1 MGTQKSR
8 SDFQRSSALFDRDGL
23 LLEWDDGFA
32 EEFHLAASLI
42 RPGVSFRDL
51 LRVIFEQDE
60 RAAAEVRVEGDEAE
74 TRRRTEWR
82 LENIYG
88 ETDFEYPTGDGGIVQ
103 VRQTLT
109 PSGGFLRVARNVTIE
124 RRGEIAV
131 AESKYQKPLSMI
143 EAPIWL
149 RRAPDGTLTYSP
161 STPDSKRLMG
171 VPPDFDSSD
180 PMALYSRITQTPEE
194 TARAAEAMAQSI
206 RTMGALTTEFRVHDA
221 DGSIRWVQTALQPR
235 PEPDGGILWTG
246 RMRDVT
252 REKAAQ
258 DQIEIFRS
266 VVVQSNDAILI
277 VEVHAMQA
285 AATKILYANPAFE
298 ELSGF
303 GSDELVGKSV
313 EMLTLFQNSP
323 EISAKIS
330 SALAKG
336 EGGSVEYQIH
346 HRDGRSVWVE
356 TRFAMVQKFA
366 DGAARVVFLLRD
378 IEDRRAAEAELRAAE
393 ARYKALFDN
402 APESIVLVR
411 CDPEGRFIVEAAN
424 QALVRILEDFSDN
437 AGKTII
443 GNLIDEVAAGWALE
457 AILADYRRCMSER
470 CVIRA
475 EYTSP
480 DGSVVLDTTLVPIMD
495 ADGRVA
501 QLSATTRDVTEIRR
515 REAEVRAAEA
525 RYRALFDNAA
535 ESIMLVRCE
544 AEGAFV
550 LEAANQS
557 MMQALVQFGENKN
570 ADRIGRPIQELSE
583 GWGRKQ
589 TLIDLE
595 TCVAERRLLR
605 REYKSPDD
613 TVVFDVIFV
622 PILDEDGRVTQISVT
637 SRNVTVEREREAEI
651 RAAEAR
657 YRALFDNAPEL
668 ILLVRCEPGGEFILE
683 AGNQSLM
690 LGLDEYGAG
699 QKDASIG
706 RPMRELAESWGQDR
720 LISDLQSC
728 VAERK
733 ILRREYMSP
742 DNAIIFDCILV
753 PIFDA
758 DGRVAQVSMTS
769 RNVTAERQRE
779 ADIRAAKEAAEAASR
794 AKSDFLANMSH
805 EIRTPMNGVLG
816 MNGLLLDTP
825 LDAEQRKY
833 ALAVQES
840 GEALLRIINDILD
853 VSKLE
858 AGKVDFEV
866 IDFDLEEMVEGAV
879 TLLAS
884 KAHGKGIDL
893 AVYIDSKA
901 RAAYRGD
908 PTRIRQVLMNL
919 IGNGIKFT
927 DKGGVSVE
935 VLLADT
941 GADGSHRL
949 RFEVKDTGI
958 GMPEEVRAHLFEKF
972 SQADSSIT
980 RRFGGTGLGLA
991 ISKQLVELMGGEIGV
1006 ESRPGQG
1013 SVFHFTLP
1021 LTAAASPLVERESLP
1036 AQLKGVRALIVDDI
1050 EMNLAILTRQLDGFS
1065 MEVATCKDAFDALA
1079 EVERAWHRGRPHDI
1093 VFIDQ
1098 MMPGLSGEKLA
1109 ARIRAVPELAE
1120 TKLVLISSA
1129 GPHGRGGDAMKA
1141 LDAILDKPIRQRD
1154 LLACLARL
1162 YASPSSRDAPPKAEA
1177 SEQPAEKA
1185 NGKADAAAEGTGLRI
1200 LLAEDNKINQKFA
1213 LALLGRSGHK
1223 IEVAEN
1229 GHQAVDA
1236 VRRADYDL
1244 VLMDIQ
1250 MPELDGVQ
1258 ATKQIRALPPP
1269 KGTIPIIALTAHAM
1283 SGAREQYIEAGMND
1297 YVSKPI
1303 EPAIFLGKIN
1313 EIAERVKAVSPE
1325 MLAAESASEQ
1335 CAARA

>member
-1 MGTQKSR
+1 MEIQKSK
-8 SDFQRSSALFDRDGL
+8 SDFKRSSALFDRNGL

-32 EEFHLAASLI
+32 EEFRLAASRI

-51 LRVIFEQDE
+51 LRVIFQQDE

-74 TRRRTEWR
+74 TRRRIEAR
-82 LENIYG
+82 LENIHG
-88 ETDFEYPTGDGGIVQ
+88 ESDFEYPTGDGGIVQ

-109 PSGGFLRVARNVTIE
+109 PSGGFLRVARNVTLE

-131 AESKYQKPLSMI
+131 AEAEHQKPLSI
-143 EAPIWL
+143 VEAPIWL
-149 RRAPDGTLTYSP
+149 RRAPDGSLSYSP
-161 STPDSKRLMG
+161 ATRESKRLMG
-171 VPPDFDSSD
+171 VPPDFDVSD
-180 PMALYSRITQTPEE
+180 PMALYSRIEQTPEE
-194 TARAAEAMAQSI
+194 SARAAEAMIQSI

-221 DGSIRWVQTALQPR
+221 DGSVRWVQTTLQPR

-246 RMRDVT
+246 RMRDIT

-258 DQIEIFRS
+258 DQVAIFRS

-277 VEVHAMQA
+277 VEIHAMQA

-303 GSDELVGKSV
+303 GSGELVGKSV
-313 EMLTLFQNSP
+313 EMLTFFQNSP

-330 SALAKG
+330 STLARG
-336 EGGSVEYQIH
+336 EAGSVEYQIH
-346 HRDGRSVWVE
+346 HRDGRSIWVE
-356 TRFAMVQKFA
+356 ARFATIQKFV
-366 DGAARVVFLLRD
+366 DGTARVVFLLRD
-378 IEDRRAAEAELRAAE
+378 IEDRRAAEAELRATE

-402 APESIVLVR
+402 SPESILLVR
-411 CDPEGRFIVEAAN
+411 CERDGRFVVEAAN
-424 QALVRILEDFSDN
+424 QALIRILEDFSDN
-437 AGKTII
+437 AGKTIV
-443 GNLIDEVAAGWALE
+443 GNVIEEVAAGWALE
-457 AILADYRRCMSER
+457 MILADYRRCMSER

-515 REAEVRAAEA
+515 HEAEVRAAEA

-535 ESIMLVRCE
+535 EAIMLVRCE
-544 AEGAFV
+544 PDGTFV

-557 MMQALVQFGENKN
+557 MMTALVQFGEDTN
-570 ADRIGRPIQELSE
+570 AERIGRPIQELSE
-583 GWGRKQ
+583 GWGREQ
-589 TLIDLE
+589 TLIDLNA
-595 TCVAERRLLR
+595 CVAERKLLK
-605 REYKSPDD
+605 REYKSPDESI
-613 TVVFDVIFV
+613 VFDVIF
-622 PILDEDGRVTQISVT
+622 
-637 SRNVTVEREREAEI
+637 
-651 RAAEAR
+651 
-657 YRALFDNAPEL
+657 
-668 ILLVRCEPGGEFILE
+668 
-683 AGNQSLM
+683 
-690 LGLDEYGAG
+690 
-699 QKDASIG
+699 
-706 RPMRELAESWGQDR
+706 
-720 LISDLQSC
+720 
-728 VAERK
+728 
-733 ILRREYMSP
+733 
-742 DNAIIFDCILV
+742 V

-758 DGRVAQVSMTS
+758 DGRVNQISLTS

-779 ADIRAAKEAAEAASR
+779 AHIHAAKEAAEAASR
-794 AKSDFLANMSH
+794 AKSEFLANMSH

-825 LDAEQRKY
+825 LDGEQRKY

-858 AGKVDFEV
+858 AGKVDLEV

-901 RAAYRGD
+901 RSAYRGD

-935 VLLADT
+935 VVLVE
-941 GADGSHRL
+941 GSADGIHRL

-991 ISKQLVELMGGEIGV
+991 ISKQLVELMGGSIGV
-1006 ESRPGQG
+1006 ESRPGHG
-1013 SVFHFTLP
+1013 SIFHFTLP

-1036 AQLKGVRALIVDDI
+1036 TQLKGVRALIVDDI
-1050 EMNLAILTRQLDGFS
+1050 EMNLAILTRQLDGFA

-1109 ARIRAVPELAE
+1109 ARIRAVPELCE
-1120 TKLVLISSA
+1120 SKLVLISSA

-1162 YASPSSRDAPPKAEA
+1162 YAGPSTREGARQAEA
-1177 SEQPAEKA
+1177 REQPAETKA
-1185 NGKADAAAEGTGLRI
+1185 NGKANGAAEGSGLRI

-1303 EPAIFLGKIN
+1303 EPAILLGKIN
-1313 EIAERVKAVSPE
+1313 EIAERLKTTQPKTAPVPSVASAPAAEAPPAGEPIDTDKLATLESMMSPE
-1325 MLAAESASEQ
+1325 DVREFLQLYLSQADQRVSRIQSLSAGGELVATAREAHTLVGTAGNVGARRVSELARSIEEACKAGDAERAGRFVNQLGEVASATSLGLKSWLDGKSSG
-1335 CAARA
+1335 AASGVSA